1 MYDGPEP
8 VPDELLEKAVKK
20 VQEVAKGNGMRGIQV
35 ALGEF
40 EGEIIKFETYELF
53 KMDPQIAEKRAV
65 GKQAG
70 ETAGSLSD
78 MRTKMQMIVNNATIN
93 EDVKKLVISILK
105 KRKDIGFALEN
116 QTITF
121 DTLGKTF
128 VVNDVCPTCGGAKY
142 TKCKN
147 CFHDGRAKCHRC
159 RGAMEVECP
168 MCHGHRTIASGG
180 GRKTCPKCNGGG
192 RAPCHVCNGRGFVKC
207 KVCGGDGR
215 INCKACNA
223 SGWSSLIGTLIVRA
237 KCSWWYDKDALIKAE
252 ESPELPPLIDE
263 RGPRMVLEGHARI
276 TINEDL
282 SRLKELDQEARP
294 DEFKIPYKV
303 GLPWGNISFRLK
315 DRIIHGKLFGLLPE
329 LVHMDPFLEEPLK
342 PALAQ
347 LEEAAK
353 SPAMAASLIKEAS
366 KLRAIGE
373 AVVLAA
379 RMGHAKALEGLQK
392 RYPFGLKPETLR
404 QMLINADVGL
414 KNVTKK
420 PRTNGLIIGSLM
432 SAALM
437 AAVYAT
443 PLRSYLY
450 PLIPRTE
457 AHIAVDVLVLVICA
471 ALTWMTIQTNAATA
485 LRLTL
490 AHILTPEK
498 LKTIT
503 PKSGMLGWAG
513 CAAAFV
519 IWCLMIPLSTMA
531 GQTAPDWFIALLG
544 IVAPL

>member
-168 MCHGHRTIASGG
+168 QDM
-180 GRKTCPKCNGGG
+180 
-192 RAPCHVCNGRGFVKC
+192 
-207 KVCGGDGR
+207 
-215 INCKACNA
+215 
-223 SGWSSLIGTLIVRA
+223 
-237 KCSWWYDKDALIKAE
+237 
-252 ESPELPPLIDE
+252 PE
-263 RGPRMVLEGHARI
+263 M
-276 TINEDL
+276 
-282 SRLKELDQEARP
+282 
-294 DEFKIPYKV
+294 
-303 GLPWGNISFRLK
+303 
-315 DRIIHGKLFGLLPE
+315 
-329 LVHMDPFLEEPLK
+329 
-342 PALAQ
+342 
-347 LEEAAK
+347 
-353 SPAMAASLIKEAS
+353 
-366 KLRAIGE
+366 
-373 AVVLAA
+373 
-379 RMGHAKALEGLQK
+379 
-392 RYPFGLKPETLR
+392 
-404 QMLINADVGL
+404 
-414 KNVTKK
+414 
-420 PRTNGLIIGSLM
+420 
-432 SAALM
+432 
-437 AAVYAT
+437 
-443 PLRSYLY
+443 
-450 PLIPRTE
+450 
-457 AHIAVDVLVLVICA
+457 
-471 ALTWMTIQTNAATA
+471 
-485 LRLTL
+485 
-490 AHILTPEK
+490 
-498 LKTIT
+498 
-503 PKSGMLGWAG
+503 
-513 CAAAFV
+513 
-519 IWCLMIPLSTMA
+519 
-531 GQTAPDWFIALLG
+531 
-544 IVAPL
+544 